1 MNQDLLVHLLGQF
14 RREERTYELDDYP
27 EKRRRRFV
35 GIMHIIVIGALFLYV
50 GIRRTNIP
58 KVFFPILLFLGIVI
72 VLYHSYKSYL
82 RSKEQKSYWIN
93 MLHILLVGP
102 LLIYIGYYGV
112 DTARMYFEILLML
125 GFSVIG
131 YHLYYVAFTE

>member
-1 MNQDLLVHLLGQF
+1 MNQDLLVHLL
-14 RREERTYELDDYP
+14 
-27 EKRRRRFV
+27 
-35 GIMHIIVIGALFLYV
+35 HIIVIGVLFLYV
-50 GIRRTNIP
+50 GILRTNIP

-82 RSKEQKSYWIN
+82 RRSQQKKSYWVN
-93 MLHILLVGP
+93 MMHILLVGP

-125 GFSVIG
+125 GFAVIG
-131 YHLYYVAFTE
+131 YHLYYTVFSE